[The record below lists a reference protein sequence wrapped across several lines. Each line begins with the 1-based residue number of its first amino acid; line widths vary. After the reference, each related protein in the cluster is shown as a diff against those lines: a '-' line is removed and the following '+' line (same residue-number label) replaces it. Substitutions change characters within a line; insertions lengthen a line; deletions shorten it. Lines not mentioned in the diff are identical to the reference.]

1 MYSKDL
7 GSPRLRSGQNQT
19 LQSSPSKVSSRE
31 EPSSSAQAPDDFAS
45 SENSDDPSTAAEN
58 AAANSNNAVCVRLC
72 SLIKAQLVKA
82 HAEVTRRY
90 GGQQLPMTLS
100 DAANSVSPGSN
111 PGEDVESTTPVVP
124 ITEGKH
130 VIAELLSRILSN
142 DIIEKNYLSQL
153 F

>member
-7 GSPRLRSGQNQT
+7 GSPRLR
-19 LQSSPSKVSSRE
+19 PSKNQALQPSSSRVSSSRE
-31 EPSSSAQAPDDFAS
+31 DPSSSPQVADDVTS
-45 SENSDDPSTAAEN
+45 SENSDEASAVADSA

-111 PGEDVESTTPVVP
+111 PAEETESTGPIVSSTAGNIYLAFPVSKLIRP
-124 ITEGKH
+124 K
-130 VIAELLSRILSN
+130 
-142 DIIEKNYLSQL
+142 